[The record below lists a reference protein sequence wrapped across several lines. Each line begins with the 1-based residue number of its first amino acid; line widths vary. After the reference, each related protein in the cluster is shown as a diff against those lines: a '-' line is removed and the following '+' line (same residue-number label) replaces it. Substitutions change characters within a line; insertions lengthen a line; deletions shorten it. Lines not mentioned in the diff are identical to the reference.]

1 MDSESFASIEEQ
13 PEADYFAA
21 RRRLL
26 NPPWDRKQLTFR
38 EIRRAGW
45 ELAGNPHDL
54 RLFGMNPM
62 AWYCLGIRIRGR
74 TAVEVTR
81 DQHAQFLGESVA
93 ATLGASGI
101 AVSDVIDPF
110 VGSGNLLFHVL
121 RATKATRGVG
131 LDDNEDVME
140 LTGRNFARLRSFGC
154 LKLRQIALHRQN
166 WISAERHLENKPTL
180 IIVDPPWGDAFD
192 SRGLDTRKTAPPMAT
207 ILERLAHCAGTAP
220 IFAMLKIHPLMVAES
235 VTEITQKYSTFP
247 SIKSDN
253 PDTSSRVD
261 YILLRLP
268 RVSPH

>member
-1 MDSESFASIEEQ
+1 MDSESFANIEVQ

-21 RRRLL
+21 RRRFL

-54 RLFGMNPM
+54 RLFGMNPI

-101 AVSDVIDPF
+101 AISDVIDPF

-131 LDDNEDVME
+131 LDNNEDVME
-140 LTGRNFARLRSFGC
+140 LTGRNFSRLRRFGR
-154 LKLRQIALHRQN
+154 LKLAQLALHRED
-166 WISAERHLENKPTL
+166 WVAAEHYIENRPTL
-180 IIVDPPWGDAFD
+180 ILEAPPWGDAFD
-192 SRGLDTRKTAPPMAT
+192 SRGLDIRKTAPPMAT
-207 ILERLAHCAGTAP
+207 VLERLAHCARTAP
-220 IFAMLKIHPLMVAES
+220 MFAMLQIHPLMVAES
-235 VTEITQKYSTFP
+235 VTEITRNYSVFP
-247 SIKSDN
+247 SIKSGN

-268 RVSPH
+268 RVSLN